1 MKPMNHI
8 WKFLSLSVPVNILAF
23 VMISNTIIFSQSSQS
38 SEGASETLIDARLCT
53 PLYKEQFKITSAH
66 NMTIDGKNGS
76 VAFFSG
82 NGTLNGVL
90 IKSSGK
96 GLLVPRGNESV
107 YIHGRVNFTA
117 ADNSAERASYIFQ
130 AIGHAPKDGKS
141 RSSGDAIFD
150 QKATG
155 KLNILSN
162 LVGIFKAES
171 DNNGT
176 GTFVMWEWK

>member
-1 MKPMNHI
+1 MMTSKY
-8 WKFLSLSVPVNILAF
+8 LSLSLIVIFFLVIISSAF
-23 VMISNTIIFSQSSQS
+23 TFGKS
-38 SEGASETLIDARLCT
+38 SEAVSLVDTRLGA
-53 PLYKEQFKITSAH
+53 PLYKEQFKVTSTH
-66 NMTIDGKNGS
+66 NMMIDGKNGS

-82 NGTLNGVL
+82 NGTLNGIA

-96 GLLVPRGNESV
+96 GLLVPRSDESA

-130 AIGHAPKDGKS
+130 AISQTSKDGIS
-141 RSSGDAIFD
+141 RSSGDVVFD
-150 QKATG
+150 EKATG
-155 KLNILSN
+155 RLNILSN

-171 DNNGT
+171 KNDGT

>member
-1 MKPMNHI
+1 MKTSKYLN
-8 WKFLSLSVPVNILAF
+8 LSLMVTLVLVIISSAF
-23 VMISNTIIFSQSSQS
+23 TFGKSS
-38 SEGASETLIDARLCT
+38 GAASLVDIRLGA
-53 PLYKEQFKITSAH
+53 PLYKEQFKVTSTH
-66 NMTIDGKNGS
+66 NMMIDGKNGS

-82 NGTLNGVL
+82 NGTLNDIA

-96 GLLVPRGNESV
+96 GLLVPRSNESA

-117 ADNSAERASYIFQ
+117 ANNTADRASYIFQ
-130 AIGHAPKDGKS
+130 AISHTSKDGIS

-176 GTFVMWEWK
+176 GTFVMWEWR